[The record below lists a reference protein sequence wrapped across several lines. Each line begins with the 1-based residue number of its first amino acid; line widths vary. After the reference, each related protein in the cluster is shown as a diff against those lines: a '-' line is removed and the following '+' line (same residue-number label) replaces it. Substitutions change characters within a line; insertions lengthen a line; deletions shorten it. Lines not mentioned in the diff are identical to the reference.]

1 MGPKLS
7 GRSEF
12 WQGFAPPSVAGLSQD
27 DAIERRPQ
35 DAAKKGETTMPHAKH
50 AAEHHEHAAKH
61 HEHAAEHHREAAA
74 HVADGD
80 HEAGAHHAH
89 LAHAHHRHAEHHAS
103 EASKAHIELHH
114 EHAAAAE

>member
-50 AAEHHEHAAKH
+50 AAEHHEHAA
-61 HEHAAEHHREAAA
+61 EHHREAAA

-103 EASKAHIELHH
+103 EASKAHIELHN

>member
-1 MGPKLS
+1 VDEANFG
-7 GRSEF
+7 EAV
-12 WQGFAPPSVAGLSQD
+12 APPSVADLSQD

-35 DAAKKGETTMPHAKH
+35 DAAKKGETTMPHAQH

-114 EHAAAAE
+114 EHAAAGE